1 MYMYMISLSLTVLF
15 MIISM
20 LGKQT
25 LKIQMHEIII
35 SRVQADVEK

>member
-1 MYMYMISLSLTVLF
+1 MYMTSLSLTVLF

-35 SRVQADVEK
+35 SIVQADVEK